1 MSSST
6 NLNAKSG
13 NDPLAHQ
20 GEESSA
26 NPQDQNKSNTANS
39 EEDKCWV
46 RRYLKKGECKDSFLE
61 ADKCVDDE
69 DDVNKC
75 RDATI
80 KFMTCMYANQD
91 YYGLYLGEK
100 KAALT
105 RELDMLEE
113 AEAAAAKKKESEELK
128 GK

>member
-39 EEDKCWV
+39 EEDSLNQTKN
-46 RRYLKKGECKDSFLE
+46 KAE
-61 ADKCVDDE
+61 E
-69 DDVNKC
+69 DCGVW
-75 RDATI
+75 RVLGTS
-80 KFMTCMYANQD
+80 D